1 MERRPW
7 TGLLCA
13 FALLLLTLLGCCR
26 RSQDGLYP
34 LLLKFIDVKG
44 VGEELPMLALDLL
57 AVLPTYPH
65 LTHQLAAALE
75 GSHKQQQLAAALQ
88 GSHKQQQLAALL
100 DTNSDAM
107 QQGGAGAAPELTVG
121 DPMPYRTL
129 YALQTLCA
137 LLFPTFDESLLQ
149 PAADAEAMAEASA
162 CPSPV
167 AGPGQGPGQLAPPSA
182 AAAAAATCNVQH
194 HREQQQQEF
203 LQSRGLEV
211 VLAAAQSAANANQTD
226 LKLRRQLSELLVML
240 LHNLIDAAQG
250 WANQAAAG
258 SWDLMSGAESGAGAG
273 AVTTAAAAGESG
285 VASMAAVG
293 GAISSKDS
301 QQAEPDP
308 QQQQDAASP
317 SMEDA
322 ASSPAQPLAAPVR
335 LAQPQ
340 AQQPKPGSGKQQRH
354 RAAELPPLPPVPG
367 PAATQGGTA
376 ATCQQGLALVFGAH
390 TLKLMAFTL
399 LTVAV
404 DTSQLWGTDS
414 QPFPDDDSSRDV
426 AVVKDAMQ
434 LLLRLLEQQPML
446 VQHLLLEA
454 ASSPLVTVVLVNPH
468 YSSLRKQVSG
478 LTMRPVLACSG
489 FCVLYVCVASVCCG
503 MQYMAVLDCLRPPL
517 TRPTGVLFLLLHWC
531 VDAGRGAAG
540 AACHQRQQPQTAALA
555 ADAAGRS
562 QAHCTAA
569 AWQQSGVL

>member
-1 MERRPW
+1 LWLCGLKLAKSGKLYLSLLHLALDRRP
-7 TGLLCA
+7 LHV
-13 FALLLLTLLGCCR
+13 
-26 RSQDGLYP
+26 QDGLYP

-57 AVLPTYPH
+57 AVLPTYPQ
-65 LTHQLAAALE
+65 LTQQLGAALE
-75 GSHKQQQLAAALQ
+75 GSHKQQQLAA
-88 GSHKQQQLAALL
+88 LL
-100 DTNSDAM
+100 DTSSDVI
-107 QQGGAGAAPELTVG
+107 QQGGAGAAPEAQVG
-121 DPMPYRTL
+121 ESMPYRTL
-129 YALQTLCA
+129 YALQALCA
-137 LLFPTFDESLLQ
+137 LLFPTFDEALLQ

-167 AGPGQGPGQLAPPSA
+167 AGPGQGPGQPAPPSA
-182 AAAAAATCNVQH
+182 ATAAAACTLQH

-226 LKLRRQLSELLVML
+226 LKLRRQLSELSVML

-258 SWDLMSGAESGAGAG
+258 SLDMMSGAESGAGAG
-273 AVTTAAAAGESG
+273 AVTTAAGAGESG
-285 VASMAAVG
+285 VASMAAAS

-301 QQAEPDP
+301 QQASPDP
-308 QQQQDAASP
+308 QQQPDPASP

-322 ASSPAQPLAAPVR
+322 ASSPVQPSSHLAAPLR
-335 LAQPQ
+335 LAQPH
-340 AQQPKPGSGKQQRH
+340 AQQSKQGSGKQQRH
-354 RAAELPPLPPVPG
+354 RAAELPPLPPLPG
-367 PAATQGGTA
+367 PSAAQGGTA
-376 ATCQQGLALVFGAH
+376 AACQQVLVSVFGAH
-390 TLKLMAFTL
+390 TLKLMASTL
-399 LTVAV
+399 LAVAV
-404 DTSQLWGTDS
+404 ETSQLWGTDS

-478 LTMRPVLACSG
+478 ITFKLALECIG
-489 FCVLYVCVASVCCG
+489 
-503 MQYMAVLDCLRPPL
+503 
-517 TRPTGVLFLLLHWC
+517 
-531 VDAGRGAAG
+531 
-540 AACHQRQQPQTAALA
+540 
-555 ADAAGRS
+555 
-562 QAHCTAA
+562 
-569 AWQQSGVL
+569 